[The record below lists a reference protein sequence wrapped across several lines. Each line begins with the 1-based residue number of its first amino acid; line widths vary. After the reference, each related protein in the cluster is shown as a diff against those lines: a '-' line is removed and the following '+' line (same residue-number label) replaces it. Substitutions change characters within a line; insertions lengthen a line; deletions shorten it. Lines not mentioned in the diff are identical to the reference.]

1 MSAVKPRSF
10 SVDSFDGTSIAARES
25 GSGDDA
31 PLLLVNAI
39 GPDFSAWRR
48 VAEASESRRRVLSWD
63 FRGFH
68 GSGAPAS
75 ERNDAAA
82 HCEDAMAVLD
92 EAGVDEFV
100 VAAWSTGT
108 RIALEIARAYPERA
122 KALVLVCGGFGRGLL
137 GLFRHLEISSA
148 FPFGAGL
155 AKHFAGSLEGPFRA
169 FVARPEF
176 AGVVR
181 QSGVIG
187 PTADIDTLVEVV
199 QSFARCDLRRL
210 LATYEEVVGAA
221 DVAVL
226 TEVQAPCLAIAGAR
240 DRFTTAGMVDAM
252 VRKMPAAEKV
262 VYENASHFLPIEYPD
277 RLAGDMDGFFRL
289 SER

>member
-1 MSAVKPRSF
+1 MSAHEPRAF
-10 SVDSFDGTSIAARES
+10 SVTSFDGTSIAARES
-25 GSGDDA
+25 GAGEGT

-39 GPDFSAWRR
+39 GPDASAWRR
-48 VAEASESRRRVLSWD
+48 VIDASAGRRRILAWD
-63 FRGFH
+63 FRGLH
-68 GSGAPAS
+68 DSGEPKS

-82 HCEDAMAVLD
+82 HCEDAVAVLE
-92 EAGVDEFV
+92 EAGVDTFV

-108 RIALEIARAYPERA
+108 RIALEIARTYPERVTS
-122 KALVLVCGGFGRGLL
+122 LVLVCGGFGRGFL
-137 GLFRHLEISSA
+137 GLFRYLEVSTL

-155 AKHFAGSLEGPFRA
+155 AKHFAKSLEGPFRA

-199 QSFARCDLRRL
+199 QSFAECDLRRL
-210 LATYEEVVGAA
+210 LSTYEEVVGDS
-221 DVAVL
+221 DVSIL
-226 TEVQAPCLAIAGAR
+226 TEVHAPSLAIAGGR

-252 VRKMPAAEKV
+252 VRRMPDAEKV
-262 VYENASHFLPIEYPD
+262 VYDNASHFLPIEYPD
-277 RLAGDMDGFFRL
+277 RLADDMDGFFRL